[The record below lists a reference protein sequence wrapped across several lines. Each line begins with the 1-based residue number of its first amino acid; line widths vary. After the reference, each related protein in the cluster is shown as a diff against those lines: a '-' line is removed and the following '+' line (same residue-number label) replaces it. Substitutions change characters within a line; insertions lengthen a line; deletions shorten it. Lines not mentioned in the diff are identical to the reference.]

1 MEELKMICTPFI
13 VVAIAFT
20 VAMLCYDLRWKRKN
34 PWWRQD
40 DYKMRLSPAERSYRM
55 NERRRLN
62 NMLMCWFAMLFMIF
76 GAMVAGISAYGGG
89 GFAGVGKYWFYLIP
103 FIGGVFLALSGL
115 HRRG

>member
-1 MEELKMICTPFI
+1 MNELQIICMPFLLALLI
-13 VVAIAFT
+13 LT
-20 VAMLCYDLRWKRKN
+20 MAMMYYQWYWKKTN

-40 DYKMRLSPAERSYRM
+40 DRKMSLSPVERNYRQK
-55 NERRRLN
+55 ERRCLN
-62 NMLMCWFAMLFMIF
+62 NALMCWFAVFFIIIGL
-76 GAMVAGISAYGGG
+76 MVIVLSARISG